1 MCSVSHKLFV
11 QAILVFS
18 KNDSTTFYV
27 DCIPYVPTIHVHV
40 NCTSLE
46 KKSCKSGCT
55 LFTRKWVQ
63 YLKSKIFYTCCKYLI
78 IFTGY

>member
-18 KNDSTTFYV
+18 KNYSATFYV
-27 DCIPYVPTIHVHV
+27 DSIPYVPTIHVHV

-46 KKSCKSGCT
+46 KKAASLAALFLLVSGYRYST
-55 LFTRKWVQ
+55 
-63 YLKSKIFYTCCKYLI
+63 
-78 IFTGY
+78 